1 MAASR
6 SGLVVRALA
15 LLVLLKHVP
24 AIGASGVLYRELTR
38 RIWVGKV
45 GADHTRIMSAWAAVL
60 KDELVPQCHAPN
72 FAVACALCRSR
83 SSGS

>member
-24 AIGASGVLYRELTR
+24 AIGASGVLFRELTR

-45 GADHTRIMSAWAAVL
+45 GVEHVRNMSAWTAIL

-72 FAVACALCRSR
+72 FAVACACARMC
-83 SSGS
+83 